1 MLFFVCTAG
10 NILVRVVDP
19 NSLWGRITYFL
30 NIPTAPRLVLLDA
43 GMTAEL
49 TRQDQMNLVK
59 FFRVSISSRQSRM
72 PCVVSVGAE
81 VRICCK
87 RFRTRCCSRSSSIQ
101 NHDVHLVLMEPIPPW
116 HHFPSLGNILQSMC
130 HHILSNKSKKYRFP

>member
-1 MLFFVCTAG
+1 MCLRHAG
-10 NILVRVVDP
+10 NILVRIVDP

-59 FFRVSISSRQSRM
+59 FFRVWSFNIDA
-72 PCVVSVGAE
+72 GA
-81 VRICCK
+81 
-87 RFRTRCCSRSSSIQ
+87 
-101 NHDVHLVLMEPIPPW
+101 
-116 HHFPSLGNILQSMC
+116 SLSGMLI
-130 HHILSNKSKKYRFP
+130 

>member
-1 MLFFVCTAG
+1 MACAG

-30 NIPTAPRLVLLDA
+30 NVPTAPRLVLLDA

-59 FFRVSISSRQSRM
+59 FFRVSTCLLQDFKPPLPPSPPLYTPVLYD
-72 PCVVSVGAE
+72 PCMLVNLDVGAYS
-81 VRICCK
+81 K
-87 RFRTRCCSRSSSIQ
+87 GAKCSQGYFMGFWSSFVKQ
-101 NHDVHLVLMEPIPPW
+101 NTLNVW
-116 HHFPSLGNILQSMC
+116 HIA
-130 HHILSNKSKKYRFP
+130 IAYKSNEASSA

>member
-1 MLFFVCTAG
+1 MFGLTRLPLPAG

-19 NSLWGRITYFL
+19 NSLWGRVTYFL

-59 FFRVSISSRQSRM
+59 FFRVGCGPHSAWFLLTFPIQLRASEILTGAPCKNASLCNHSHPDMHRQLS
-72 PCVVSVGAE
+72 VS
-81 VRICCK
+81 
-87 RFRTRCCSRSSSIQ
+87 
-101 NHDVHLVLMEPIPPW
+101 
-116 HHFPSLGNILQSMC
+116 
-130 HHILSNKSKKYRFP
+130 